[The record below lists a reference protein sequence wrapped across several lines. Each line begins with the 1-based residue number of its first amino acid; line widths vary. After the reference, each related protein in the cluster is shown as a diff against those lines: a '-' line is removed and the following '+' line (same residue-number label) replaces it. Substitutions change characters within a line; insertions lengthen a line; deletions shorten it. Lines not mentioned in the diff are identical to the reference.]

1 MLTIE
6 SNTSVFQT
14 YFYLKI
20 ITLTYTIL
28 QIISCDIENKV
39 IEKKD
44 IEKEVNVKFSDQGI
58 IFGYIYHTYT
68 CMYTHEYIYRTAGKI
83 IFLLCY

>member
-14 YFYLKI
+14 YFYLKTV
-20 ITLTYTIL
+20 TLTYTIL

-39 IEKKD
+39 IEKKG
-44 IEKEVNVKFSDQGI
+44 IEKEVNVKFSDQDTV
-58 IFGYIYHTYT
+58 F
-68 CMYTHEYIYRTAGKI
+68 
-83 IFLLCY
+83 